1 MISMTLKTLQ
11 KLDKDHTYLMRE
23 STLEEVLTFLGIQYF
38 ESDHKHGTELKYV
51 YEFEDT
57 YTLAIE
63 VSITNKEIRFWG
75 NIRDSKHRLIER
87 SFWVWLDQHYGLLFL
102 RLIYLLNKRYGSFN
116 QYAYKVNIQGDWF
129 DLEVNTSLLETLDS
143 FQLSL
148 LSDSDLEKLYL

>member
-1 MISMTLKTLQ
+1 MTLKTLQ
-11 KLDKDHTYLMRE
+11 KLDKDLTYLMRE
-23 STLEEVLTFLGIQYF
+23 ATLEEVLTFLGIQYF
-38 ESDHKHGTELKYV
+38 ESDHKYGTELKYV

-75 NIRDSKHRLIER
+75 NIRDLNYRLIER

-102 RLIYLLNKRYGSFN
+102 RLIYLLNKRYRSFS
-116 QYAYKVNIQGDWF
+116 QYAYKVEIQGEWF
-129 DLEVNTSLLETLDS
+129 DLEVNTNLLETSDS

-148 LSDSDLEKLYL
+148 LSDSDLERLYL